1 MIELQNIFNEYGQ
14 NFREN
19 NILPDNK
26 RKAMYSIETCR
37 TSSLGSHVDE
47 CLSCGRVKVS
57 YNSCR
62 DRHCPKCQSI
72 KKEEWIEARKS
83 ELLNVQYFHV
93 VFTVPDSLNTIIY
106 RNQKV
111 MYQLLFQCVSETLT
125 ELALDKKYLGAQVGV
140 TSILH
145 TWGQNILYHPH
156 IHCIVPG
163 GGLSPTGIEFKHSKK
178 KFFIPVKVLGR
189 KFRGKFL
196 HYLSQK
202 VLSSD
207 IVISSDIDFHALKK
221 KLYSV
226 DWVTYCKPP
235 FKGPQHVIEYLGRYT
250 HRVAISNGR
259 IVGYKDGK
267 VTFKW
272 RDYKDKNIEKLMT
285 VSAEEF
291 IRRFLL
297 HILPAK
303 LFKIRHYG
311 ILSNRNKKSKLLLCQ
326 KLTGIKIEYIQKPSK
341 REILQKIFGRDV
353 YCCSHCGCEFVNRR
367 FLDVS
372 VLIE

>member
-1 MIELQNIFNEYGQ
+1 MIELQDIFIDHGQ

-19 NILPDNK
+19 NILPTNK

-47 CLSCGRVKVS
+47 CLSCGHVKVS

-83 ELLNVQYFHV
+83 ELLNVQYFHI
-93 VFTVPDSLNTIIY
+93 VFTVPDKLNNIIY

-111 MYQLLFQCVSETLT
+111 MYQLFFQSVSETLT
-125 ELALDKKYLGAQVGV
+125 ELASDKKYLGAQIGV
-140 TSILH
+140 TSVLH
-145 TWGQNILYHPH
+145 TWGQNLLYHPH

-163 GGLSPTGIEFKHSKK
+163 GGLSPTGAEFKHSKK

-196 HYLSQK
+196 YYLNQK
-202 VLSSD
+202 VLSGD
-207 IVISSDIDFHALKK
+207 IVISSDIDFPDLKK
-221 KLYSV
+221 KLYDI
-226 DWVTYCKPP
+226 DWIVYCNPP
-235 FKGPQHVIEYLGRYT
+235 FKSPQYVIEYLGRYT
-250 HRVAISNGR
+250 HRVAISNSR
-259 IVGYKDGK
+259 IVEYKDGK

-272 RDYKDKNIEKLMT
+272 RDYKDKNKEKLMT
-285 VSAEEF
+285 VSADEF

-297 HILPAK
+297 HILPTK

-311 ILSNRNKKSKLLLCQ
+311 ILSNRNKKFKLVLCQ
-326 KLTGIKIEYIQKPSK
+326 KLTGIKIESIKKRSK
-341 REILQKIFGRDV
+341 REILQRIFGRDV
-353 YCCSHCGCEFVNRR
+353 YCCNHCGCEFVNRR
-367 FLDVS
+367 FLDVN